1 MFLNCPKCVSVRIR
15 ISAHNVSVCPMYC
28 FGIMLLSASLF
39 MIENLRWNRFWTR
52 RQAKKIFGVARRQ
65 GYLFTVPRVAW
76 IDSKPLDTANFR
88 GGILEVFE
96 DMKTKAEE
104 TLSDART
111 AEMKAQ
117 HSSQVF
123 NNKNKGSASCISSD
137 QLCVI
142 DRSVNTDRTYF
153 CV

>member
-1 MFLNCPKCVSVRIR
+1 M
-15 ISAHNVSVCPMYC
+15 
-28 FGIMLLSASLF
+28 
-39 MIENLRWNRFWTR
+39 
-52 RQAKKIFGVARRQ
+52 
-65 GYLFTVPRVAW
+65 PRVGW
-76 IDSKPLDTANFR
+76 IDSKVSVFELPLDRANFR

-117 HSSQVF
+117 HSSQVS

-142 DRSVNTDRTYF
+142 DRSINTDRTCF